1 MTFIF
6 IAFHSSLV
14 RRHIWLCRRIFMTRT
29 SRRCT
34 KIKREKKKRKKI
46 EQIFRYI
53 HVWLEKTNDLERR
66 LIKEC
71 QHQYLHTHTAIGC
84 VFFFFFNIFVDFT
97 KINLNN
103 FKETRIWHI
112 SGFAFCVWLFFLFSF
127 I

>member
-1 MTFIF
+1 
-6 IAFHSSLV
+6 
-14 RRHIWLCRRIFMTRT
+14 MTRT

-71 QHQYLHTHTAIGC
+71 QHQ
-84 VFFFFFNIFVDFT
+84 
-97 KINLNN
+97 
-103 FKETRIWHI
+103 
-112 SGFAFCVWLFFLFSF
+112 
-127 I
+127 